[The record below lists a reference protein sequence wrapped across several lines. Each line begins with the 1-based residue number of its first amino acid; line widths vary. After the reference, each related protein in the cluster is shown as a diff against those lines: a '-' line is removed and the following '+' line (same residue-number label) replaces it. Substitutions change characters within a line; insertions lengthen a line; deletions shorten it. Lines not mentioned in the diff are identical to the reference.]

1 MLMGSVGLKEHWF
14 SIIGVKIE
22 ISVNY
27 TFEISKM
34 QTYTVVHF
42 TENFKQADDFKYTSL

>member
-1 MLMGSVGLKEHWF
+1 MQMGSVGLKEHWF

-22 ISVNY
+22 IS
-27 TFEISKM
+27 KM
-34 QTYTVVHF
+34 QTYTAVHF